1 MNENGSHKKIDI
13 EELRK
18 VAHTIDFLIY
28 LIDAIGEHL
37 KKLRDNL
44 IALPHEFPT
53 VSIAEKL
60 SNALDSINAASGL
73 IIKFFSSEKMDS
85 EKSDELWN
93 LHSALLLYY
102 HDALMLLRHSLLSA
116 FTGYYNVAFTELR
129 NAVESIVRGTI
140 FDLLAFPEYRKNAEE
155 LRKIGGFEGAEGFH
169 ELLKILENELDDER
183 PNVSAE
189 IFDIMDR
196 KLKEFNPR
204 ASYTR
209 LLKQL
214 LKWNIIDEEAFRNA
228 ESCYKELSTR
238 THRVH
243 PKFSEVG
250 SRIMAQ
256 RDWIE
261 LEPVP
266 ELLLAYLH
274 YFIHLNGI
282 FAFLTLKTISLD
294 LAQDEFR
301 ECIELSE
308 LKQYVDVAS
317 SLAKKYELWKK
328 VMVVIR
334 DIKGSAARDAEQF
347 NMPSR
352 RRQDHSKNFKLDG

>member
-1 MNENGSHKKIDI
+1 MRDMKESSPHKKVDI

-28 LIDAIGEHL
+28 LIDTIGEHL
-37 KKLRDNL
+37 KNLCDNL
-44 IALPHEFPT
+44 TALPHEYT
-53 VSIAEKL
+53 TANIAEKL
-60 SNALDSINAASGL
+60 SDALDSINAASGL

-85 EKSDELWN
+85 EKSDEYWN

-129 NAVESIVRGTI
+129 NAMESIVRGTI
-140 FDLLAFPEYRKNAEE
+140 FDLLSFPEYRKNAEE
-155 LRKIGGFEGAEGFH
+155 LRKIRGFEGAEGFH

-214 LKWNIIDEEAFRNA
+214 LKWNIIDEETFRNVN
-228 ESCYKELSTR
+228 SCYKELSTR
-238 THRVH
+238 SHRVH

-250 SRIMAQ
+250 SRIMVQ

-266 ELLLAYLH
+266 KLLLAYLH
-274 YFIHLNGI
+274 YFIQLNGV

-317 SLAKKYELWKK
+317 SLAKKYNFWKK
-328 VMVVIR
+328 VMAMIR
-334 DIKGSAARDAEQF
+334 DLKRLCGKRD
-347 NMPSR
+347 
-352 RRQDHSKNFKLDG
+352 GTV